1 MQILGF
7 AVMAMVAAGA
17 SLPATAPIPLAVAL
31 QATADPQAV
40 LRAVVDNLRGGAGKA
55 TITLTVVRPD
65 RQTEYVLA
73 IWTDGQD
80 RGLVQVKAPAREAG
94 QAFLRIGENLWIYN
108 PRLKRTL
115 RLPPSGRTESFLGS
129 DVSYSDLSGRDLEQ
143 DYTPRIAADDGTTVV
158 LELLPKPAAP
168 TPYGKVVV
176 RAEARTFA
184 PLEWVLYDQR
194 GQPVKRLTFAAHVKI
209 GARVFPARIVVEDVL
224 RPGYRTTAVYTEMR
238 FGIPVPEACFTQRA
252 LEQGCE

>member
-1 MQILGF
+1 M
-7 AVMAMVAAGA
+7 
-17 SLPATAPIPLAVAL
+17 
-31 QATADPQAV
+31 
-40 LRAVVDNLRGGAGKA
+40 LRAITDNQRGGAGKA

-94 QAFLRIGENLWIYN
+94 QAFLKIGDNLWIYN
-108 PRLKRTL
+108 PRLKRAL
-115 RLPPSGRTESFLGS
+115 RLPPSGRSESFLGS
-129 DVSYSDLSGRDLEQ
+129 DISYSDLSGRDVET
-143 DYTPRIAADDGTTVV
+143 DYTPRIVSEDAATVV
-158 LELLPKPAAP
+158 LELLPKPGAP

-176 RAEARTFA
+176 RADARTYA
-184 PLEWVLYDQR
+184 PLEWLLYDQR
-194 GQPVKRLTFAAHVKI
+194 DQATKRITFSAHTKV
-209 GARVFPARIVVEDVL
+209 GTRQFPTRTVLVDLL
-224 RPGYRTTAVYTEMR
+224 RPGYRTEAAYSDFK